1 MIVSSL
7 FVALAM
13 TSASPIA
20 SEAAQQNRYWIGT
33 PAGGQLK
40 FEVQIPAEIGAMV
53 MKTAAAPGRGDDTR
67 PKYTKYSHKVDGS
80 TMIFYSN
87 ELAWSGE
94 GLTNG
99 ELTWAV
105 DAGYGAEWKNVDTND
120 PLYRGFAAAIKAQAK
135 NVQDDWYAAKIFIH
149 FGPKPAASLRLN
161 ADGSYGEMSPVAK
174 ATKLL
179 NDLSPKARL
188 NNNETAS
195 ALQALLTITNSIR
208 ANPEYRKQNNCRLFR
223 DLPSGLTPLRYDAA
237 LIKAAQN
244 QAEYCA
250 KVQESTH
257 DQEDPNMADLG
268 KRLAFFRA
276 KNLPA
281 YEAAG
286 GGSLADCPIVWMKSE
301 THFRPWWDLDGQ
313 AVTTLGFGFSKAA
326 DGTWYFVAVLQ

>member
-1 MIVSSL
+1 MTVTSL
-7 FVALAM
+7 CVALAM
-13 TSASPIA
+13 TSASPLA
-20 SEAAQQNRYWIGT
+20 LGSAQQNAYWIGT

-40 FEVQIPAEIGAMV
+40 FDVQIPAEIGSMI
-53 MKTAAAPGRGDDTR
+53 MQTAAAPGRGADTR
-67 PKYTKYSHKVDGS
+67 PKHRKYSHKVDGS

-105 DAGYGAEWKNVDTND
+105 DAGYGAEWKNVNNSD
-120 PLYRGFAAAIKAQAK
+120 PLYRGFASAIRAQAK
-135 NVQDDWYAAKIFIH
+135 NVQEDWYAAKVFLYI
-149 FGPKPAASLRLN
+149 GPKPAASFRLN
-161 ADGSYGEMSPVAK
+161 VDGSYGEMSPVAK

-179 NDLSPKARL
+179 NDLSAKPRL

-195 ALQALLTITNSIR
+195 ALQALLTVTNSIR
-208 ANPEYRKQNNCRLFR
+208 ANPEYRKQNNCQLFR
-223 DLPSGLTPLRYDAA
+223 DLPSGLKPLRYDAA

-250 KVQESTH
+250 RVQETTH
-257 DQEDPNMADLG
+257 DQEDPIMADLG
-268 KRLAFFRA
+268 KRLAFFKA

-286 GGSLADCPIVWMKSE
+286 AGSLADCPIVWTKSE

-313 AVTTLGFGFSKAA
+313 AVTTLGFGFSKAS